1 MQVSSNETPSSN
13 QLPPAIAIMGP
24 TASGKSRIA
33 MEVAKHYPVEIISVD
48 SAQVY
53 RHMDIGTAKPEAA
66 LLASVPHHLIDLID
80 PTERYS
86 AAQFRNDALD
96 TMHQITERGK
106 IPLLIGGTML
116 YYRAL
121 FDGLSALPAADEAVR
136 MTIDEEAKSLGWPAM
151 HMKLNTL
158 DPITA
163 ARLQPTDSQRIQ
175 RALEVCYLA
184 NKPMST
190 LLDQPN
196 DADFPFQTINI
207 ALIPSNRKTL
217 HQRIAKRF
225 DAMLNAGLITE
236 VQSICEQ
243 FSVNIDTSAMRCVG
257 YRQVLMFLNNEI
269 KQPEMREMGIAAT
282 RQLAKRQLTWLR
294 GIKNN
299 EVNQFDCLADDL
311 VMQVL
316 SFLSSHHQL
325 NI

>member
-1 MQVSSNETPSSN
+1 MPNPN

-24 TASGKSRIA
+24 TASGKSKIA
-33 MEVAKHYPVEIISVD
+33 LEVAKHYPVEIISVD

-53 RHMDIGTAKPEAA
+53 RHMDIGTAKPDAA
-66 LLASVPHHLIDLID
+66 TLAAVPHHLIDLID

-86 AAQFRNDALD
+86 AAQFRHDALEA
-96 TMHQITERGK
+96 MHQITERGK

-121 FDGLSALPAADEAVR
+121 FEGLSALPAADEAMR
-136 MTIDEEAKSLGWPAM
+136 LTIDNEAKVIGWPAM

-163 ARLQPTDSQRIQ
+163 ARLKPTDSQRIQ

-184 NKPMST
+184 NQPMSA

-196 DADFPFQTINI
+196 DADLPFQITNI
-207 ALIPSNRKTL
+207 ALIPSDRKAL
-217 HQRIAKRF
+217 HQRIAQRF
-225 DAMLNAGLITE
+225 DVMLNAGLVDE
-236 VQSICEQ
+236 VQSILEQ
-243 FSVNIDTSAMRCVG
+243 FDLNADTPAMRCVG

-269 KQPEMREMGIAAT
+269 KQAEMREIGIAAT

-294 GIKNN
+294 GMKNDDVN
-299 EVNQFDCLADDL
+299 ELDCLADDL
-311 VMQVL
+311 VSQVL
-316 SFLSSHHQL
+316 AFLQTRHPH
-325 NI
+325 NT

>member
-1 MQVSSNETPSSN
+1 MQVSSNKIPNSN
-13 QLPPAIAIMGP
+13 QLAPAIAIMGP
-24 TASGKSRIA
+24 TTSGKSRIA

-53 RHMDIGTAKPEAA
+53 RHMDIGTAKPDAVT
-66 LLASVPHHLIDLID
+66 LASVPHHLIDLID

-96 TMHQITERGK
+96 AMHQITERGK
-106 IPLLIGGTML
+106 IPLLVGGTML

-121 FDGLSALPAADEAVR
+121 FDGLSALPAADEAIR
-136 MTIDEEAKSLGWPAM
+136 KQIDEEAKNLGWSAM
-151 HMKLNTL
+151 HMKLNTF

-163 ARLQPTDSQRIQ
+163 ARLQPNDSQRIQ

-184 NKPMST
+184 NKPMSA

-196 DADFPFQTINI
+196 NADFPFQTTHI
-207 ALIPSNRKTL
+207 ALIPGDRKAL
-217 HQRIAKRF
+217 HHRIANRF

-236 VQSICEQ
+236 VQSIREQ
-243 FSVNIDTSAMRCVG
+243 FNVNADTPAMRCVG

-294 GIKNN
+294 GMKNN
-299 EVNQFDCLADDL
+299 KMNEFDCLADNL
-311 VMQVL
+311 AMQVL
-316 SFLSSHHQL
+316 AFLKSHHQL